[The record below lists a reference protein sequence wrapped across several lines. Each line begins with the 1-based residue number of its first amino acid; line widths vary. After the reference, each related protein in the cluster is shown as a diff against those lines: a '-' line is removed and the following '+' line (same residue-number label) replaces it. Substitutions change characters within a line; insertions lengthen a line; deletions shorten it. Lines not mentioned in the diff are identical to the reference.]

1 MLLVPAGLTALESRA
16 GRSSRAGALYEGAQE
31 WQGDNV
37 PLLHARAQELRRQGN
52 QEVRWLWQAVT
63 LCVPLPHAQAQ
74 VLPRQGDQEVRGLW
88 QALRLPGKLV
98 LYMLSWDL
106 IPVFL

>member
-1 MLLVPAGLTALESRA
+1 MLLVFAGLAALESRA

-52 QEVRWLWQAVT
+52 QEVEGACGRLEGYLGSWC
-63 LCVPLPHAQAQ
+63 CVCCH
-74 VLPRQGDQEVRGLW
+74 G
-88 QALRLPGKLV
+88 
-98 LYMLSWDL
+98 
-106 IPVFL
+106 VFLW